1 MELYLWFVILLG
13 GLVDLLLLT
22 GAGILAGYP
31 PDGRRLIPGGALG
44 GLYAGAAASA
54 PLYFLGNW
62 YWRIIF
68 MCLICMVGFGLHRS
82 ALRKGALYF
91 LLRLALDGIA
101 AGLDRGGLLP
111 LCAGALGLCL
121 VCTLGFRGGVGK
133 QYVPVELYH
142 RGKHLHITALR
153 DTGNTLRDPIT
164 GRSVVVVGPEVAA
177 QLTGLSYEQLR
188 TPAKSILS
196 LPGGRLIPY
205 KTIAD
210 PSGLLLAL
218 PIKEAKIGTWKG
230 SCLVAFAPEKLGNGE
245 FEALTGG

>member
-68 MCLICMVGFGLHRS
+68 MCLIC
-82 ALRKGALYF
+82 
-91 LLRLALDGIA
+91 
-101 AGLDRGGLLP
+101 
-111 LCAGALGLCL
+111 
-121 VCTLGFRGGVGK
+121 TLGVRGGVGK

-177 QLTGLSYEQLR
+177 QLTGLSHEQLR
-188 TPAKSILS
+188 TPVKSILS

>member
-22 GAGILAGYP
+22 GASVLAGYP

-44 GLYAGAAASA
+44 GLYAGAAATA

-62 YWRIIF
+62 YWRMAF
-68 MCLICMVGFGLHRS
+68 MVLVCMVGFGMHRS
-82 ALRKGALYF
+82 ALRKGALYL

-101 AGLDRGGLLP
+101 AGLDRGGLL
-111 LCAGALGLCL
+111 LLVAGALGLCL
-121 VCTLGFRGGVGK
+121 MCTLGFRGGGGK
-133 QYVPVELYH
+133 QYVPIELH
-142 RGKHLHITALR
+142 HSGKHLCFTALR
-153 DTGNTLRDPIT
+153 DTGNTLRDPLT
-164 GRSVVVVGPEVAA
+164 GRSVVVVGPEIAT
-177 QLTGLSYEQLR
+177 QLTGLNREQLR
-188 TPAKSILS
+188 NPSKGIFS

-218 PIKEAKIGTWKG
+218 PVKEAKIGTWKG
-230 SCLVAFAPEKLGNGE
+230 NCLVAFAPEKLGNGE